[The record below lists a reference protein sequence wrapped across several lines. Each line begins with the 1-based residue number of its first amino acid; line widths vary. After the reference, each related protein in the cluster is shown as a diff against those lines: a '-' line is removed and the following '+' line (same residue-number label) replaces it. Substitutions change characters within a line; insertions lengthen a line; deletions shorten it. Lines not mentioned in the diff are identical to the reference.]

1 METANA
7 LYGVTMVD
15 NAISQV
21 VSLRLADLPATA
33 PGEVV
38 D

>member
-1 METANA
+1 
-7 LYGVTMVD
+7 VTMVD

-21 VSLRLADLPATA
+21 VSLRLADLPTA
-33 PGEVV
+33 APDEVV